1 MQITVN
7 GKPET
12 LDDGATLLDFIRMK
26 NLDPEKIVIELNL
39 EIVDRKDFGDAVIR
53 DNDSLEVLRFV
64 GGG

>member
-1 MQITVN
+1 MRITVN

-12 LDDGATLLDFIRMK
+12 HDDGATLLDFIRLK

-39 EIVDRKDFGDAVIR
+39 EIVDRKDFGEVVIR